1 MNKRKYES
9 IRKELLNKL
18 DISINYLL
26 KELSQKLPE
35 NKYVSYIDFFHNYS
49 IKLFDNF
56 TCEVG
61 SSNEEKT
68 VETFECYYNIYT
80 EIYYRVFENS
90 RIIEEMKYLNEDAQI
105 RLKTA
110 CMLGL
115 FSFLVVNYYTIKNQ
129 NAIALEP
136 IIKDLL
142 AKAPI
147 YYYPIMIK
155 ILNENLKDFKEK
167 SKDVQTN

>member
-1 MNKRKYES
+1 MNTKKYKS
-9 IRKELLNKL
+9 IRKDLLDGL

-26 KELSQKLPE
+26 KELAQKLPE
-35 NKYVSYIDFFHNYS
+35 SKHVSYINFFHNYS
-49 IKLFDNF
+49 RKFFDNF
-56 TCEVG
+56 ICEVG

-68 VETFECYYNIYT
+68 VKTFEYYYNIYT
-80 EIYYRVFENS
+80 EVYYRVFENS
-90 RIIEEMKYLNEDAQI
+90 RIIEDMKYLNENDQI

-110 CMLGL
+110 CILSL
-115 FSFLVVNYYTIKNQ
+115 FSFLVVNYYNIKNQ

-147 YYYPIMIK
+147 YYYPIMIR

-167 SKDVQTN
+167 SKDV